1 MTKTTFVMITLATV
15 AMAFIASHAFAN
27 DNQTVSGAG
36 NVVEQ
41 NSHNINGNSNTGTN
55 AGGNINVAGGS
66 AKAYGGDAWASA
78 KQDQKQQQQQEQGQ
92 MQFNSSKN
100 ENNNDGNKQSVSFSD
115 KKQAPGV
122 YAPGL
127 TSGIDTCLG
136 SVSAGGSI
144 AGFGLTGGGTVVDE
158 NCVRIKL
165 SREASV
171 KKLETASLYLLCL
184 NDDFRAGVRLEKGKK
199 CPQDEQQEV
208 SASSRTLGALSPAS
222 TNVHPRVK
230 NRFE

>member
-1 MTKTTFVMITLATV
+1 MTKTTMILIGATV
-15 AMAFIASHAFAN
+15 LSAFVAWNAFA
-27 DNQTVSGAG
+27 DTQTVSGAS
-36 NVVEQ
+36 NTVTL
-41 NSHNINGNSNTGTN
+41 NSNNGNNSGIINSGTGSGSNITNTATATGG
-55 AGGNINVAGGS
+55 AGGHGGS
-66 AKAYGGDAWASA
+66 AYASGGSA
-78 KQDQKQQQQQEQGQ
+78 HSTAIQGQQQDATA
-92 MQFNSSKN
+92 NN
-100 ENNNDGNKQSVSFSD
+100 EGNAQSVAFND

-199 CPQDEQQEV
+199 CPQDEV
-208 SASSRTLGALSPAS
+208 ASPAKIGALSPAAGK
-222 TNVHPRVK
+222 TGFPTDK
-230 NRFE
+230 KRFE

>member
-1 MTKTTFVMITLATV
+1 MTKTTMILIGATV
-15 AMAFIASHAFAN
+15 LSVFVAWNAFA
-27 DNQTVSGAG
+27 DSLNQSGVG
-36 NVVEQ
+36 NVATQ
-41 NSHNINGNSNTGTN
+41 NSNNNNGIINSGTG
-55 AGGNINVAGGS
+55 AGGS
-66 AKAYGGDAWASA
+66 ITNTATGGAGGHGGSAYASGGSA
-78 KQDQKQQQQQEQGQ
+78 HSTSIQGQ
-92 MQFNSSKN
+92 HQDATANN
-100 ENNNDGNKQSVSFSD
+100 EGNDQSVAFND

-184 NDDFRAGVRLEKGKK
+184 NDDFRAGVRLEKGVK
-199 CPQDEQQEV
+199 CPQDKQQEAAAV
-208 SASSRTLGALSPAS
+208 SNTLGVLSPS
-222 TNVHPRVK
+222 TGFPTDK
-230 NRFE
+230 KRFE